1 MKAPRFAYAR
11 PASLA
16 EALALLAEYKDDARV
31 LAGARASCR

>member
-16 EALALLAEYKDDARV
+16 EALVLLAEYKDDARV
-31 LAGARASCR
+31 LADPAA